1 MCRVIAI
8 ANQKGGVGKTTTCVN
23 LGIGLAK
30 SGKRVLLIDADAQG
44 SMTASLGY
52 KEPDGLDI
60 TLATIM
66 SDVIEEEEFE
76 VKKGILEHEESVD
89 LLPSNIEL
97 SAMEVS
103 LISIMS
109 RELILKQYIDQ
120 MRQYYDYILID
131 TQPSL
136 GMLTINAFASA
147 DEVLIPV
154 QAAYLPVKGLQQLIK
169 TIGKVHRQLNPKLEI
184 NGILLTMVD
193 KRTAY
198 ARKIS
203 ELLREQY
210 GERVRVFANCI
221 PMSVRAAEI
230 SAEGKSIF
238 LHDPNGKVAEAYE
251 ELTKEVLSDEE
262 E

>member
-1 MCRVIAI
+1 
-8 ANQKGGVGKTTTCVN
+8 
-23 LGIGLAK
+23 
-30 SGKRVLLIDADAQG
+30 
-44 SMTASLGY
+44 
-52 KEPDGLDI
+52 
-60 TLATIM
+60 
-66 SDVIEEEEFE
+66 
-76 VKKGILEHEESVD
+76 
-89 LLPSNIEL
+89 
-97 SAMEVS
+97 MEVS

>member
-30 SGKRVLLIDADAQG
+30 SGKSVLLIDADAQG

-52 KEPDGLDI
+52 KEPDRLDI

-66 SDVIEEEEFE
+66 SDVIEEEDFE
-76 VKKGILEHEESVD
+76 VKKGILEHEEKVD

-109 RELILKQYIDQ
+109 RELIMKQYIDQ

-136 GMLTINAFASA
+136 GMLTINACICGRA
-147 DEVLIPV
+147 
-154 QAAYLPVKGLQQLIK
+154 
-169 TIGKVHRQLNPKLEI
+169 KLSR
-184 NGILLTMVD
+184 ILVA
-193 KRTAY
+193 KW
-198 ARKIS
+198 
-203 ELLREQY
+203 
-210 GERVRVFANCI
+210 RV
-221 PMSVRAAEI
+221 
-230 SAEGKSIF
+230 
-238 LHDPNGKVAEAYE
+238 
-251 ELTKEVLSDEE
+251 
-262 E
+262 

>member
-1 MCRVIAI
+1 MCRVIVV
-8 ANQKGGVGKTTTCVN
+8 ANQKGGVGKSTSCVN
-23 LGIGLAK
+23 LGIGLARE
-30 SGKRVLLIDADAQG
+30 GKRVLLIDADAQG

-66 SDVIEEEEFE
+66 TDIIDEEPFDSR
-76 VKKGILEHEESVD
+76 KGILIHDENID

-97 SAMEVS
+97 SALEVS
-103 LISIMS
+103 LVNIMS
-109 RELILKQYIDQ
+109 RELILRQYIDQ
-120 MRQYYDYILID
+120 MRSFYDYILID

-136 GMLTINAFASA
+136 GMITINAFASA

-169 TIGKVHRQLNPKLEI
+169 TIGKVHRQLNPKLKI

-193 KRTAY
+193 KRTTY

-210 GERVRVFANCI
+210 GDKVRVFQNCI

-230 SAEGKSIF
+230 SAEGKSIY
-238 LHDPNGKVAEAYE
+238 LHDPKGKVAEAYL